1 MKTLVVEDEF
11 TGRAILQG
19 ILGGFGE
26 CHVAVNA
33 EEAIVAFRKAYD
45 QSAPYNLVCMDI
57 QLPGMDGIEAV
68 KQIRAIEEEHG
79 VLSTSGTRILMTT
92 AADQPREVVY
102 SFHALCDEY
111 LTKPISASALLNKLK
126 NLELV

>member
-26 CHVAVNA
+26 CHVAVDA

-92 AADQPREVVY
+92 AADQPREVVN
-102 SFHALCDEY
+102 SFHALCDAY
-111 LTKPISASALLNKLK
+111 LTKPISASTLLNKLK
-126 NLELV
+126 SLELV

>member
-1 MKTLVVEDEF
+1 MKTLVVEDEL

-33 EEAIVAFRKAYD
+33 EEAILAFRKAYA
-45 QSAPYNLVCMDI
+45 QAAPYNLVCMDI

-79 VLSTSGTRILMTT
+79 VLSTQGTKILMTT
-92 AADQPREVVY
+92 AADQPREVIN

-111 LTKPISASALLNKLK
+111 LTKPISASVLLNKLK
-126 NLELV
+126 NLALV